1 MEQRIVRIGEPS
13 VTAKIFGAADMNVK
27 LIEDAFK
34 VTVYNRSSG
43 VDGEDA
49 LLVSGES
56 EDGVGAAARAIS
68 CLARMAARS
77 DVLGEQTVIYVINMV
92 RDGRE
97 GELDAFD
104 ENCICLTSRGKPI
117 KPKTIGQ
124 RQYVDAIK
132 KNTIILG
139 TGPAGTGKTFLAVA
153 MAVKAL
159 RDKQVNRIILTRPA
173 IEAGEKLG
181 YLPGDLQ
188 SKIDPYLRP
197 LYDALFE
204 MMGAENY
211 QRNLEKQIVEVAPLA
226 YMRGRT
232 LDDAFIIL
240 DEAQNATFEQM
251 KMFLTRLGNNSKAVV
266 TGDLT
271 QTDLPRGQKSGLWSA
286 VKILDGIEGIAIHN
300 FTDRD
305 VVRHKLVQKIILA
318 YDKFE
323 RDAAKKDNERGKA
336 KYRRPDKSKE

>member
-13 VTAKIFGAADMNVK
+13 VTAKIFGTADMNVK

-323 RDAAKKDNERGKA
+323 REAAKKDNERGKA
-336 KYRRPDKSKE
+336 KYRRPDKAKE